1 MTTSASGRL
10 TRMARFP
17 VKGLSPQPLEAAEL
31 AKDQPI
37 PGDRRFAL
45 AHGGSGFDPAN
56 PRWEKKAHFLNW
68 ARNPKIAALHCVFD
82 PSGTR
87 ITVADLDPET
97 SLGQLDNADLTTA
110 AGRAALAALLL
121 ERMDERDT
129 RGKVTVV
136 DAPNTWFTDV
146 PEPFI
151 SIQNVASLQDLAK
164 RSGPRSEPGDMLD
177 WRRLRANLLVD
188 GFAPWAERD
197 WIAQRLR
204 IGGAVLQ
211 VEEAIGRC
219 VATHINPDTAE
230 RDLPVLDILQNTY
243 GNTDCGVYARVV
255 EPGLIRLGQS
265 VELLR

>member
-10 TRMARFP
+10 TRIARFP

-31 AKDQPI
+31 SKDQPI

-45 AHGGSGFDPAN
+45 AHGASAFDPAN

-68 ARNPKIAALHCVFD
+68 ARNPQVAALHCVFD
-82 PSGTR
+82 VTGTK

-97 SLGQLDNADLTTA
+97 SLGQIDNADLTTQE
-110 AGRAALAALLL
+110 GRAALETLVL

-129 RGKVTVV
+129 RGKVSVV
-136 DAPNTWFTDV
+136 EAPNAWFSDV
-146 PEPFI
+146 PDPFI
-151 SIQNVASLQDLAK
+151 SIQNVASLQDLGR
-164 RSGPRSEPGDMLD
+164 RSGKGDMLD
-177 WRRLRANLLVD
+177 WRRLRANLLVE
-188 GFAPWAERD
+188 GFPALAERD
-197 WIAQRLR
+197 WVGKRLR
-204 IGGAVLQ
+204 IGTAMLQ

-230 RDLPVLDILQNTY
+230 RDLPVLDILQNSY
-243 GNTDCGVYARVV
+243 GNTDCGIYARVV

-265 VELLR
+265 VELLK